1 MDGFRTVIAGIRQVV
16 ESARP
21 PGEATQ
27 RITLDHELRRLIRVV
42 CGRQWPNVKVVYDL
56 QCPSALAHI
65 GSLSLK
71 IAVEKIVRNAMG
83 AMKGQGTLT
92 IATRQVGEMLH
103 ITIHDT
109 GPGLPNYARADFLKR
124 PITRPVGAPV
134 TGTGRGVLI
143 ARFVMLT
150 HGGTLTLDFSDE
162 QQGTQI
168 RLTRQSLAATNP
180 NWWSRRLTIRR
191 IGHDGGHDVCKTNPA
206 DR

>member
-1 MDGFRTVIAGIRQVV
+1 MRIRQVV

-65 GSLSLK
+65 ESLSLK

-103 ITIHDT
+103 ITIHI
-109 GPGLPNYARADFLKR
+109 PARAYPTMR
-124 PITRPVGAPV
+124 AP
-134 TGTGRGVLI
+134 TLSNGRYAAGRRAGHRHGCGVLI

-150 HGGTLTLDFSDE
+150 HGGSLTLDFSDE

-168 RLTRQSLAATNP
+168 RLTLPVASGYEPELVVEAADDSED
-180 NWWSRRLTIRR
+180 WI
-191 IGHDGGHDVCKTNPA
+191 
-206 DR
+206 